1 MRVTGARTLC
11 LSRVHESRR
20 MWFTSNFRAIKAD
33 AAVVVLETDEG
44 LVGIGEA
51 SPYGHPRLIESW
63 VRRLEPHLV
72 GADPA
77 EPGVA
82 PSPHGRD
89 LAYDCAVAG
98 IDCALW
104 DLRGKLAGKPVAAL
118 LSPNWPHE
126 VRIYASGGCDYDW
139 RNRPQ
144 SLLAEVLGYQQQ
156 GLTACK
162 IRIGTRWAWD
172 GVTPD
177 RFLDL
182 VRDLR
187 EAVGPDME
195 IMVDGNCRLTIE
207 EALAVG
213 RGLSRFGITW
223 FEEPIDREDLAGYLR
238 LQDEVDVPLS
248 AGEGFATLEQF
259 LPFIEAHA
267 YDIVQPDTA
276 LTGITE
282 GCRIAA
288 AAERNGLDTVP
299 HSWHNGLMAMENAH
313 YVAGLVR
320 PRILEVCM
328 IQGPLQWGM
337 LADPPTISG
346 DRLRIPDRPGLGVSI
361 REGAAEE
368 FPHVEG
374 HYSIEVVR

>member
-1 MRVTGARTLC
+1 MRVTGVRTLC
-11 LSRVHESRR
+11 LSRIHEPER
-20 MWFTSNFRAIKAD
+20 MWLTSNFRAVKAD
-33 AAVVVLETDEG
+33 AAIVVIETDEG

-51 SPYGHPRLIESW
+51 SPYGQPRMIESW
-63 VRRLEPHLV
+63 VRRLEPQLV

-104 DLRGKLAGKPVAAL
+104 DLRGKLAGQPVASL
-118 LSPNWPHE
+118 LNPAWPKE

-139 RNRPQ
+139 RHRPE
-144 SLLAEVLGYQQQ
+144 SLIDEVAGYRRLGM
-156 GLTACK
+156 TACK

-172 GVTPD
+172 QVTPE

-182 VRDLR
+182 VRSLR
-187 EAVGPDME
+187 DEAGPEME
-195 IMVDGNCRLTIE
+195 IMVDGNCRLTVD
-207 EALAVG
+207 EALTVG
-213 RGLSRFGITW
+213 RGLGRLGITW
-223 FEEPIDREDLAGYLR
+223 FEEPIDRTDLAGYLR
-238 LQDEVDVPLS
+238 LRSEIDVPVS

-282 GCRIAA
+282 GLRIAL
-288 AAERNGLDTVP
+288 AAERQGLDTVP

-313 YVAGLVR
+313 FVAGLPR
-320 PRILEVCM
+320 PRMLEVCM
-328 IQGPLQWGM
+328 IQGPLQWGL
-337 LADPPTISG
+337 LADPPTIAG
-346 DRLRIPDRPGLGVSI
+346 DRLLLPDQPGFGVSI
-361 REGAAEE
+361 REGVLEE

-374 HYSIEVVR
+374 SYSIEVMR